1 MTDGELYQKTSNAI
15 IHMYLHCIYVKYT
28 SGQIEHGGFVVI
40 SCWCITSFS
49 FMYFYDAILRN

>member
-40 SCWCITSFS
+40 SC
-49 FMYFYDAILRN
+49 